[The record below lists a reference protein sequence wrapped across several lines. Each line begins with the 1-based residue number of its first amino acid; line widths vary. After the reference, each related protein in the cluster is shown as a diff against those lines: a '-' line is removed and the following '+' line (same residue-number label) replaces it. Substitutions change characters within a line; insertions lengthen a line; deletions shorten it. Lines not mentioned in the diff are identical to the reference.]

1 MRMFLL
7 LGVLLAAACG
17 GSGDD
22 GTTPPPAGPRVYR
35 ISLQPPTATLE
46 VGGQVP
52 LTAVA
57 YDSNNVALT
66 LPIAF
71 TSADPAVA
79 TVSGTGVIVGVSAG
93 GPVTITAAAGGLT
106 ATTRVTVTPPVV
118 ARVRIT
124 PDTLTLQQD
133 GTGTFTVRLEAG
145 DGSQL
150 TGRTVTWVAL
160 NPIIATVSQTGL
172 VTPVNIGATPIVATS
187 EGQADTAIALIAPPP
202 SQVRLVRIVNRLR
215 YSAEVLL
222 NGSSRAIVPGNGELD
237 LAVSALQPAQ
247 IGWALIRP
255 ADNLVPT
262 GEAASDTFPTIAAP
276 TGTEVFEITATLSTG
291 RRYYDPVIT
300 TAVTSVVLDFVP
312 RFDAPRCPSGWC
324 IALASNNPP
333 RRFGL
338 WRLDPTSVLDI
349 YGRTDAARTGP
360 KLTVPIPAAE
370 VDPITG
376 RWAHTVT
383 AAP

>member
-1 MRMFLL
+1 MRFFLAL
-7 LGVLLAAACG
+7 SAILIAACG
-17 GSGDD
+17 GSGDG
-22 GTTPPPAGPRVYR
+22 GTTPPPSGPRVYR

-66 LPIAF
+66 LPITF
-71 TSADPAVA
+71 TSSDPAI
-79 TVSGTGVIVGVSAG
+79 VSVSNTGVVVGVAVG
-93 GPVTITAAAGGLT
+93 GPITITAAAGGLT
-106 ATTRVTVTPPVV
+106 ASTRVTVTPPVV
-118 ARVRIT
+118 ARVQIT
-124 PDTLTLQQD
+124 PDTLALQQD

-150 TGRTVTWVAL
+150 TGRAVAWVAL
-160 NPIIATVSQTGL
+160 NPIIATVSQAGL
-172 VTPVNIGATPIVATS
+172 VTPVNIGATQIVATS
-187 EGQADTAIALIAPPP
+187 EGKADTAIAIIAPPP

-215 YSAEVLL
+215 YSAEILL

-255 ADNLVPT
+255 TDNLVPT

-276 TGTEVFEITATLSTG
+276 TGTERFEITATLSTG
-291 RRYYDPVIT
+291 RRYYDPVIS
-300 TAVTSVVLDFVP
+300 TAVTSVVLDLQP
-312 RFDAPRCPSGWC
+312 RFDAPRCPANWC
-324 IALASNNPP
+324 QALASNDPP

-349 YGRTDAARTGP
+349 YGRSDAARTGP

-383 AAP
+383 ATP